1 MMPHN
6 DDMIRTVL
14 RNGLLLEI
22 QYSAGLIISTRL
34 SRGDN
39 FDSIPDLTPY
49 ECVDVSK
56 LDFSRVSEFKWCV
69 YRFLMRTIP
78 QGSIIT
84 YGEIARSLGSK
95 GYARAVGTA
104 LSNNPWPILVP
115 CHRVV
120 SENGFVGEYNSL
132 NGIETKSKILRSE
145 GLEIGKFGKYDQ
157 KNLIKI
163 ATDDTDANIQT
174 KM

>member
-1 MMPHN
+1 MIPHN
-6 DDMIRTVL
+6 DDTIRTVFY
-14 RNGLLLEI
+14 NGLLLEI

-34 SRGDN
+34 ALGDG
-39 FDSIPDLTPY
+39 FDSIPGLRPH

-56 LDFSRVSEFKWCV
+56 LDSSRVSEFRWSV

-84 YGEIARSLGSK
+84 YGEIAKSLGSK

-115 CHRVV
+115 CPRVV
-120 SENGFVGEYNSL
+120 SKNGFIGEYNSL
-132 NGIETKSKILRSE
+132 SGIETKSKILTSE